1 MKDEMD
7 ILREVGSIAAAH
19 GSMALSEILGKK
31 ITLLMPSIDMVSC
44 DNISRKLGT
53 KETGITVVCRI
64 FTGLKG
70 ESAFILDEQNAFKL
84 LGLSPSVNEV
94 DKKSELITEMGMS
107 TIKEIGSIV
116 INAYLS
122 AISVILKRVIL
133 SLPPTL
139 ISGTINEIIN
149 IIIASSGVD
158 DYALLIEAVF
168 EEPEQKIKGS
178 FYLLLSQKAAA
189 DIRAACEQML
199 EDLKKQ

>member
-1 MKDEMD
+1 
-7 ILREVGSIAAAH
+7 
-19 GSMALSEILGKK
+19 
-31 ITLLMPSIDMVSC
+31 MPSIDMVSC
-44 DNISRKLGT
+44 NNISKKLGA

-70 ESAFILDEQNAFKL
+70 ESAFILDERNAFKL
-84 LGLSPSVNEV
+84 LGLSPSVSDV

-139 ISGTINEIIN
+139 ISGTISEIIN

>member
-44 DNISRKLGT
+44 NNISKKLGA

-70 ESAFILDEQNAFKL
+70 ESAFILDERNAFKL
-84 LGLSPSVNEV
+84 LGLSPSVSDV

-139 ISGTINEIIN
+139 ISGTISEIIN

>member
-19 GSMALSEILGKK
+19 GGMALSEILGKK

-44 DNISRKLGT
+44 NNISKKLGA

-70 ESAFILDEQNAFKL
+70 ESAFILDERNAFKL
-84 LGLSPSVNEV
+84 LGLSPSVSDV

-139 ISGTINEIIN
+139 ISGTISEIIN

>member
-19 GSMALSEILGKK
+19 GGMALSEILGKK

-44 DNISRKLGT
+44 NNISKKLGA

-139 ISGTINEIIN
+139 ISGTISEIIN